1 MSMRWDNPEDPKTAL
16 FAMLYHG
23 ATSAAYA
30 VSESAEG
37 RRDPQVALAVAIQA
51 LSEGMADYDLAL
63 RLREREDRYG
73 EEDADSDFETE
84 EEDADEAE
92 VEDEAEDAEDDEADE
107 DDMAQLSL
115 PFGTAPIEGVPPA
128 HPVQAEIEA
137 LLPSFET
144 VRSCV
149 EAEGF
154 VVTNRSISLAMP
166 VWLGFNALSK
176 YREDEHFAAI
186 RDYIKTYIKPICF
199 AAMGKEVK

>member
-1 MSMRWDNPEDPKTAL
+1 MRWNNPEDSQTAF

-23 ATSAAYA
+23 VTSAAYA

-37 RRDPQVALAVAIQA
+37 RRDPQVALSVAVQA
-51 LSEGMADYDLAL
+51 FSEGIADYDLAV
-63 RLREREDRYG
+63 RRRDREAAEADA
-73 EEDADSDFETE
+73 EEDYETA
-84 EEDADEAE
+84 EED
-92 VEDEAEDAEDDEADE
+92 EDEAEAEAEEEDEEAE

-115 PFGTAPIEGVPPA
+115 PFDPAPIEGVPPA
-128 HPVQAEIEA
+128 HPVQDEIRA

-144 VRSCV
+144 VLTCV
-149 EAEGF
+149 ESEGF

-186 RDYIKTYIKPICF
+186 RDYIKTYIKPTCF

>member
-23 ATSAAYA
+23 LTSAAYA
-30 VSESAEG
+30 VSESSEG

-73 EEDADSDFETE
+73 EEDADSETE

-92 VEDEAEDAEDDEADE
+92 VEDEDAEDDEADE

-115 PFGTAPIEGVPPA
+115 PFGPAPIEGVPPA

-144 VRSCV
+144 VRMCV
-149 EAEGF
+149 EREAF
-154 VVTNRSISLAMP
+154 VVTSRSIALAMP

-176 YREDEHFAAI
+176 YRDDEHFGAI
-186 RDYIKTYIKPICF
+186 RDYIKTYIKPTCF

>member
-92 VEDEAEDAEDDEADE
+92 VE